1 MIAQPIE
8 LATYYGWPCSQ
19 TCSARITP
27 ASMGDGDPYW
37 GMDPLAAGEG
47 PAYLFRVRMCSE
59 SRSTIVDLLRFE
71 LYGRCLCSA
80 SPSTPLRLELYGRF
94 LCSDS
99 ARTPVRLPACMP
111 SCVPVC
117 LPACLCDC
125 LPTCLLTC
133 CMPTPFHASYHP
145 LYQLPHIDRVTKY
158 YTSHKLRLPPTV
170 QAKERYT

>member
-8 LATYYGWPCSQ
+8 LAAYYGWPCSQ

-99 ARTPVRLPACMP
+99 ARTLLA
-111 SCVPVC
+111 
-117 LPACLCDC
+117 LCSESPQ
-125 LPTCLLTC
+125 LRAISASTKKQINENQWKPTE
-133 CMPTPFHASYHP
+133 
-145 LYQLPHIDRVTKY
+145 
-158 YTSHKLRLPPTV
+158 TV
-170 QAKERYT
+170 QISHILRRKLIKLTKFDRKHIILCKT